1 MTKTIYLYTL
11 AVLKAEDMERQNPT
25 GEVLGNIHSMHKQQK
40 VWSAGF
46 RRVTGYF
53 GGEWGGF
60 YVPVGQ
66 RTGRSRCELSAA
78 SQGETYVRTQYQRKE
93 LMMS

>member
-1 MTKTIYLYTL
+1 MTSIYLYTL
-11 AVLKAEDMERQNPT
+11 AVLKAEDMEIQNPT

-40 VWSAGF
+40 SAGF
-46 RRVTGYF
+46 RRATGYF

-60 YVPVGQ
+60 YVLVGQ